1 MSTEQVRIYI
11 VEDQQII
18 IDGLCAL
25 LSTESSIVMTG
36 YTQKGQEALDKIPE
50 INPDVLILDIQMPGM
65 DGLEVLEKL
74 MKDRPDQKVLM
85 LTGFDETSL
94 IRKAF
99 ALGARGYILKNIP
112 KEGLVEAIHTVASGR
127 RYLDDEVQEKVI
139 GALIDKDQRNIKATN
154 NSDSGDVLTAREKDV
169 LVLLAKGLTSKKIS
183 EELYVST
190 HTVDTHRKNILS
202 KLGVSNSA
210 ELVQYA
216 LRNGLIA

>member
-36 YTQKGQEALDKIPE
+36 YTQKGQEALEKIPE

-74 MKDRPDQKVLM
+74 MKERPDQKVLM

-139 GALIDKDQRNIKATN
+139 GALIDKDQRSIKASN

-202 KLGVSNSA
+202 KLGVNNSA

>member
-1 MSTEQVRIYI
+1 MSPEQVRIYI

-36 YTQKGQEALDKIPE
+36 FTQKGQEALDKIPE
-50 INPDVLILDIQMPGM
+50 IDPDVLILDIQMPGM

-74 MKDRPDQKVLM
+74 MKDRPEQKVLM

-154 NSDSGDVLTAREKDV
+154 NADSGDVLTAREKDV

>member
-36 YTQKGQEALDKIPE
+36 FTQKGQEALERIPE
-50 INPDVLILDIQMPGM
+50 IDPDVLILDIQMPGM

-74 MKDRPDQKVLM
+74 MKDRPEQKVLM

-202 KLGVSNSA
+202 KLGVNNSA

>member
-1 MSTEQVRIYI
+1 MSSEKVRIYI

-25 LSTESSIVMTG
+25 LSTESSIVICG
-36 YTQKGQEALDKIPE
+36 YTQKGREALERIPE
-50 INPDVLILDIQMPGM
+50 MNPDVLILDIQMPGM
-65 DGLEVLEKL
+65 DGLEVLEQL
-74 MKDRPDQKVLM
+74 MKERPEQKVLM

-99 ALGARGYILKNIP
+99 TLGARGYILKNIP

-139 GALIDKDQRNIKATN
+139 GILIDKEQRSIKAASSTG
-154 NSDSGDVLTAREKDV
+154 SGDILTAREKDV

-202 KLGVSNSA
+202 KLGVNNSA

-216 LRNGLIA
+216 IRNGLIN

>member
-25 LSTESSIVMTG
+25 LSTEASIVMTG
-36 YTQKGQEALDKIPE
+36 FTQKGQEALDKIPE
-50 INPDVLILDIQMPGM
+50 IDPDVLILDIQMPGM

-74 MKDRPDQKVLM
+74 MKDRPHQKVLM

-139 GALIDKDQRNIKATN
+139 GALIDKDQRSLKASA
-154 NSDSGDVLTAREKDV
+154 NSDSGDVLTSREKDV

>member
-1 MSTEQVRIYI
+1 MPNEQVRIYI

-36 YTQKGQEALDKIPE
+36 YTQKGQEALERIPE

-74 MKDRPDQKVLM
+74 MKDRPEQKVLM

-154 NSDSGDVLTAREKDV
+154 STDGGDVLTAREKDV
-169 LVLLAKGLTSKKIS
+169 LVLLARGFTSKKIS

-202 KLGVSNSA
+202 KLGVNNSA

-216 LRNGLIA
+216 LRNGLIS